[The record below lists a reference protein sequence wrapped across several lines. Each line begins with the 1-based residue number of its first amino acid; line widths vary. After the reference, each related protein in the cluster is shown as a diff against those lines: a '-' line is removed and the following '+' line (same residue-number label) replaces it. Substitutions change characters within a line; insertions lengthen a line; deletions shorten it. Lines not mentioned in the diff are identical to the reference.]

1 MNESKTLER
10 QASVPGEFLSGVG
23 VWVPPHPD
31 LKSKD
36 EIQPICISIRSID
49 NLPVKVIFKYLNMH
63 TMFKYNLYSI
73 ALILCIRNHMTNAL
87 VIWKPFS
94 TIRHIDAF
102 LAVSG

>member
-1 MNESKTLER
+1 MSVSKTLER

-49 NLPVKVIFKYLNMH
+49 NLPVKV
-63 TMFKYNLYSI
+63 
-73 ALILCIRNHMTNAL
+73 
-87 VIWKPFS
+87 
-94 TIRHIDAF
+94 
-102 LAVSG
+102 